1 MQADEWKCVMVIDR
15 ELPVGVIANTAGIL
29 GITVGKELP
38 EQVGK
43 DVKDAS
49 GHNTV
54 ESLKSLY
61 PYCRETRNRCENCER
76 SSIAQNTRMSLWWIF
91 PM

>member
-1 MQADEWKCVMVIDR
+1 MQADEWKCVMVIDK

-49 GHNTV
+49 GTQHRGII
-54 ESLKSLY
+54 EK

>member
-1 MQADEWKCVMVIDR
+1 MQADEWKCVMVIDK

-29 GITVGKELP
+29 GITVG
-38 EQVGK
+38 
-43 DVKDAS
+43 
-49 GHNTV
+49 
-54 ESLKSLY
+54 LY